1 MTDEE
6 TQPQIRRLSIY
17 RQLSDVLKSKRKSYR
32 HISPPNSTF
41 TFVWNCALN
50 EVKSSSKEDLKNLT
64 PCLIKQ
70 KSISC
75 DDVTILSTNEDEQ
88 TIDKKSK
95 QNGLFEIFSFFFLLK
110 IKIQLFKINFLFVL
124 I

>member
-17 RQLSDVLKSKRKSYR
+17 RQLSDVLKSKRKPYR

-41 TFVWNCALN
+41 TFVWNCALTD
-50 EVKSSSKEDLKNLT
+50 VKSSSIEDLKNLT
-64 PCLIKQ
+64 PRLVKQ

-95 QNGLFEIFSFFFLLK
+95 ENGLFEIVSFFY
-110 IKIQLFKINFLFVL
+110 
-124 I
+124 